1 MAFIPHGGSSLEK
14 LLANKNVNWLERRM
28 APKKENKGKN
38 KNPFFPFILVV
49 RQTSL
54 FRTVDFASTEI
65 NSFLS
70 IISSS

>member
-1 MAFIPHGGSSLEK
+1 
-14 LLANKNVNWLERRM
+14 LAGAKNG
-28 APKKENKGKN
+28 AKKENKGKN